1 MTFNFQFLSWV
12 PGLLIHIDIHHPSAT
27 EISEHTLCR
36 LNFLKSL
43 FSPFQRFCNSLER
56 AASLSQTSVPA
67 HGSFESYVPSYSVV
81 NPEPVGSGSFG
92 HEDPDPELF
101 DHEDPNP
108 ELLDHENPDPV
119 LLFWAMR
126 IRI

>member
-1 MTFNFQFLSWV
+1 MV
-12 PGLLIHIDIHHPSAT
+12 LLEILCLHIVMWI
-27 EISEHTLCR
+27 
-36 LNFLKSL
+36 
-43 FSPFQRFCNSLER
+43 R
-56 AASLSQTSVPA
+56 AWSD
-67 HGSFESYVPSYSVV
+67 
-81 NPEPVGSGSFG
+81 PELFG